1 MVLNNKETSSAVMIY
16 IASSHDIS
24 YTISTIRDHI
34 RAVLFNRSNGIEVS
48 LKIEHV
54 PALKRI
60 NKELTLEL
68 SRIHDYRDFLISIV
82 EFSSIR
88 IDSTFAE
95 YPQKTLISEASVNV

>member
-1 MVLNNKETSSAVMIY
+1 VPYSAEENQQ
-16 IASSHDIS
+16 
-24 YTISTIRDHI
+24 R
-34 RAVLFNRSNGIEVS
+34 
-48 LKIEHV
+48 
-54 PALKRI
+54 
-60 NKELTLEL
+60 TLEL